1 MVTKKFLIH
10 YFIISLFLFVSFK
23 VSAEQGYGAIATAH
37 PLATQAGKEILHK
50 GGNAFDAAVAI
61 SAALAVVE
69 PYGSGIGGG
78 GFWLL
83 HQAENARQVM
93 IDGREMAPSL
103 AHETIYLDKEGSPI
117 PGKSINGPTAAG
129 IPGTIAALD
138 HIARKYGTLP
148 LAELL
153 EPAIR
158 YAEEGFEVTERYQML
173 VGFRKKVMQEHS
185 ATADIFLKNNET
197 PNKGERIV
205 QTDLANTLKLV
216 AHQGGSAFYN
226 GQFAKKMVQQVNR
239 DGGFWKVEDLVNYKV
254 KERKPI
260 VTQYRDMKITSAAP
274 PSSGGIVLAQALG
287 ILEHFNLQKMDP
299 VTFKHHV
306 VEAMRRAYRDRA
318 AYLGDADFVDVPVQR
333 LLDKNYLHGLKVT
346 IDSNKASSSA
356 EMGQFDLQQRGK
368 NTTHFSV
375 MDKMGN
381 RVAATLSINLPFG
394 SAYVIPGTGIL
405 LNDEMDDFST
415 KPNAPNSY
423 GLVGDHA
430 NLVEPG
436 KRPLSSM
443 SPTFIENEN
452 KIAVLGTPGGSRI
465 ISMVLLG
472 ILDFEKRKLPKSWV
486 SIPRYHH
493 QYLPDQI
500 QYEKNGLT
508 ANEIQGLQAMGHLLK
523 EKNRQYGNMQA
534 VMYYKPTK
542 TMLAASDPRGEGEAI
557 TFLY

>member
-1 MVTKKFLIH
+1 MVARKYLSIHFL
-10 YFIISLFLFVSFK
+10 YCFLFFLSFN
-23 VSAEQGYGAIATAH
+23 VSAQQGYGAIATAH
-37 PLATQAGKEILHK
+37 PLATQAGKEILLK

-83 HQAENARQVM
+83 HQAENNRQVM
-93 IDGREMAPSL
+93 VDGRETAPAY
-103 AHETIYLDKEGSPI
+103 AHKKVYLDKQGNPI
-117 PGKSINGPTAAG
+117 PGKSINGPSAAG

-138 HIARKYGTLP
+138 HITRKYGTLP
-148 LAELL
+148 LVELL
-153 EPAIR
+153 KPAIK
-158 YAEEGFEVTERYQML
+158 YAKDGFEVTERYQL
-173 VGFRKKVMQEHS
+173 LIGFRKKVMQEYS
-185 ATADIFLKNNET
+185 ATSDIFLKDKET
-197 PNKGERIV
+197 PVIGERII
-205 QTDLANTLKLV
+205 QTDLANTLELV
-216 AHQGGSAFYN
+216 ARQGGSAFYQ
-226 GQFAKKMVQQVNR
+226 GQFAKQMVQHVNR
-239 DGGFWKVEDLVNYKV
+239 DGGFWNLEDLANYTI

-287 ILEHFNLQKMDP
+287 VLENFNLQTMDE
-299 VTFKHHV
+299 VQYKHHV

-333 LLDKNYLHGLKVT
+333 LLDKNYLHGLTVS
-346 IDSNKASSSA
+346 IDSTKASSSA
-356 EMGQFDLQQRGK
+356 DMGQFDLQQRGK

-394 SAYVIPGTGIL
+394 SAYVIPGTGVL

-443 SPTFIENEN
+443 SPTFIENKD

-472 ILDFEKRKLPKSWV
+472 ILDFEKRQLPKSWV
-486 SIPRYHH
+486 SVPRYHH
-493 QYLPDQI
+493 QYLPDEI

-508 ANEIQGLQAMGHLLK
+508 INEVQGLKAMGHTLK
-523 EKNRQYGNMQA
+523 ERNRQYGNMQA
-534 VMYYKPTK
+534 VMYYKPTN